1 MYYIKIFF
9 LSNLMFIIYNIKVCN
24 NNFFFYKK
32 CFTKSD
38 TKIFNN
44 KLLIIS
50 MTSYPPRIKFVK
62 SSFMSII
69 KQNISSTLY
78 HCVLVLSIPEFPN
91 KELDLP
97 SDLLNF
103 IYLEGIE
110 IIWYNKNI
118 RSHKKLI
125 PTLKKYPNNPILIID
140 DDIIRQ
146 EGFLKTFLDDHKK
159 FPNDIIFG
167 YSKYVLNKEF
177 KFIKKKKINNNE
189 IKLSRPSN
197 GLSGTLY
204 PPNTFTDKR
213 FFDEDIFMKLSPSS
227 DESWQWCFLIMS
239 NKKLR
244 KLSKNFS
251 IKPIPKSQKIS
262 LYKENKKNYN
272 KITKN
277 LYEYF
282 PEFKKQLDIKIKEC
296 YKSNK

>member
-1 MYYIKIFF
+1 MKLSPSSDESWQWCFLIMSNKKLRKLSKIF
-9 LSNLMFIIYNIKVCN
+9 SIKPIPKSQKISL
-24 NNFFFYKK
+24 YKE
-32 CFTKSD
+32 
-38 TKIFNN
+38 N
-44 KLLIIS
+44 K
-50 MTSYPPRIKFVK
+50 
-62 SSFMSII
+62 
-69 KQNISSTLY
+69 
-78 HCVLVLSIPEFPN
+78 
-91 KELDLP
+91 
-97 SDLLNF
+97 
-103 IYLEGIE
+103 
-110 IIWYNKNI
+110 KN
-118 RSHKKLI
+118 
-125 PTLKKYPNNPILIID
+125 YD
-140 DDIIRQ
+140 
-146 EGFLKTFLDDHKK
+146 
-159 FPNDIIFG
+159 
-167 YSKYVLNKEF
+167 
-177 KFIKKKKINNNE
+177 KINNNE

-282 PEFKKQLDIKIKEC
+282 PEFKKQLEIRIKEC
-296 YKSNK
+296 YKTNK